1 MHIRLTDED
10 LFDIMSNHFKD
21 DSKKVGKNNLKLIIE
36 DFIEGGKGNVNFE
49 SPTGGHNYDLV
60 ASMSLIVGILQLIV
74 ASADYIS
81 QRLNKGEKPTHQ
93 TIISYIFLNFPDEPI
108 KKLNK
113 NNELL
118 EDITKIIKKKI
129 NENPK

>member
-1 MHIRLTDED
+1 MHIKLTDED

-21 DSKKVGKNNLKLIIE
+21 DSKKVGKYNLKLIIE

-49 SPTGGHNYDLV
+49 SPIGGHNYDLV

-81 QRLNKGEKPTHQ
+81 QRLNKGEKPSHQ
-93 TIISYIFLNFPDEPI
+93 MIISYIFLNFPDEPC
-108 KKLNK
+108 
-113 NNELL
+113 LL
-118 EDITKIIKKKI
+118 YTSPSPRD
-129 NENPK
+129 